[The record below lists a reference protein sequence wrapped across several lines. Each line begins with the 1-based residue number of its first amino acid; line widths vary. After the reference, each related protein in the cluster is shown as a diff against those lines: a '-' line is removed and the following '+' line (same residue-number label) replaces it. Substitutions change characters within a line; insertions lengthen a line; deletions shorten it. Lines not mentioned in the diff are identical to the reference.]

1 MKRRFYGTEALK
13 KEYVGLVVSGYRTE
27 HVARQHGL
35 SPSTLSRWVRQ
46 YWDEVE
52 AELTKKMEHA
62 EQLAKDSKDLQ
73 KKYDQAMKMLG
84 EKELEIAIL
93 KDLLK
98 KRHLARLPTRSRLLL
113 DEARLPRSES
123 LEAL

>member
-1 MKRRFYGTEALK
+1 MKRRFHCTEEMK

-27 HVARQHGL
+27 HVARQHGM
-35 SPSTLSRWVRQ
+35 SPSTLQKWVRE

-52 AELTKKMEHA
+52 AEMVKKKQEA
-62 EQLAKDSKDLQ
+62 EQAAKETLDLK

-84 EKELEIAIL
+84 EKELEIEIL

-98 KRHLARLPTRSRLLL
+98 KTNPASIRDLK
-113 DEARLPRSES
+113 
-123 LEAL
+123 

>member
-27 HVARQHGL
+27 HVARQNGL

-52 AELTKKMEHA
+52 AELTKKKEHA

-84 EKELEIAIL
+84 EKELELAIL
-93 KDLLK
+93 RDLLK
-98 KRHLARLPTRSRLLL
+98 KTTSRSTP
-113 DEARLPRSES
+113 DSKSPSPGRSAATPFGES
-123 LEAL
+123 